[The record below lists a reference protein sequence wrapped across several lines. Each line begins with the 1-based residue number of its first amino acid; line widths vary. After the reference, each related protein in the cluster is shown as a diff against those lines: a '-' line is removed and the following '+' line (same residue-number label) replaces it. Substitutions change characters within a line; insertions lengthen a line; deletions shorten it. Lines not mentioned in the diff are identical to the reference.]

1 MLGPLLKMT
10 IFSEFVDLHK
20 GIFIGLFVAG
30 INIYV
35 MTITFNIMV
44 LTASSA
50 LMALSIS
57 MLDIFINTSIIA
69 QT

>member
-1 MLGPLLKMT
+1 MT
-10 IFSEFVDLHK
+10 IFSKFIDLHK
-20 GIFIGLFVAG
+20 GIFMGLFVVG

-35 MTITFNIMV
+35 MTITFDIVV

>member
-1 MLGPLLKMT
+1 MT
-10 IFSEFVDLHK
+10 ILSEFIDLHK
-20 GIFIGLFVAG
+20 GIFIGLFVTG

-35 MTITFNIMV
+35 MAITFNIVV
-44 LTASSA
+44 LAASSF